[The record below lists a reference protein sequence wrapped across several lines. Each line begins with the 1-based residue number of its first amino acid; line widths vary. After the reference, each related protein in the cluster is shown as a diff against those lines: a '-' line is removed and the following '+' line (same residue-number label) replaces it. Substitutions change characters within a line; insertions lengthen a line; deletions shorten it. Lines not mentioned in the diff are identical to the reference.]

1 MCRENALLLS
11 FFFFF
16 NAINDLVFKI
26 SSDFSNSFEV
36 VHVFILVGA
45 NSFGA
50 TMKLHA
56 LPATG

>member
-1 MCRENALLLS
+1 MCRENALFLFL
-11 FFFFF
+11 

-50 TMKLHA
+50 PMKLHA